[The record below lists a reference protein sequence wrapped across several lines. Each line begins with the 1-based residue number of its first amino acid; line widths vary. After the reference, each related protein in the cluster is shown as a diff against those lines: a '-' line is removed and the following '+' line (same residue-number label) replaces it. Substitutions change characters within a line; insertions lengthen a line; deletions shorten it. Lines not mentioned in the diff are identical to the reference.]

1 MPKHLSPALYY
12 IKTWSQR
19 KQHCPGNPDHPLLRF
34 SSKVY
39 GILETLASYI
49 LFPAKCYI
57 NTAMLCPV
65 TNPKYTSPMF
75 VQISC
80 QIPSI
85 YSANFSHL
93 PFLIP
98 KFPNQSISNCMLLQ
112 GTLDQN
118 KVISV
123 QWGRQ
128 LPIPQCQNW
137 NKRITDPF
145 DVEIWKSYTYISIL
159 ARATSLAD

>member
-1 MPKHLSPALYY
+1 MCYSFLRALREAQNFKSKGAQFVKLPLCQN
-12 IKTWSQR
+12 ISILHFTILRHGAKESN
-19 KQHCPGNPDHPLLRF
+19 CPGNPDHPLLRF

-39 GILETLASYI
+39 GILETLSSYI
-49 LFPAKCYI
+49 LFPTKCYI
-57 NTAMLCPV
+57 STTMLCPV

-98 KFPNQSISNCMLLQ
+98 KFPNQSISNCILLQ

-123 QWGRQ
+123 Q
-128 LPIPQCQNW
+128 
-137 NKRITDPF
+137 
-145 DVEIWKSYTYISIL
+145 
-159 ARATSLAD
+159 